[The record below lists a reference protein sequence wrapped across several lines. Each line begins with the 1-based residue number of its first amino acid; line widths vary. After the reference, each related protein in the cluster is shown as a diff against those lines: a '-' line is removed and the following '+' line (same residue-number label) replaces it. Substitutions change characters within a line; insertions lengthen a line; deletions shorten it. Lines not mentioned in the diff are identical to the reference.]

1 MNIIV
6 KNSIIFS
13 LLIINYYNL
22 KTMFCQEK
30 YALNIYTMR
39 NRKRSRY
46 ISTAKTITW
55 RVIASLDTFLL
66 SWLVSGSATIG
77 MSIASLE
84 ILTKMLLYY
93 FHERQWEK
101 PRVVTLVERCGSRLD
116 KYFKKKRTKKSPF

>member
-1 MNIIV
+1 
-6 KNSIIFS
+6 
-13 LLIINYYNL
+13 
-22 KTMFCQEK
+22 MFCQEK